1 MKILKFLVVLFS
13 IFGLLVFSYGYLNEY
28 EVLDTIFEYYNRTPS
43 TLVNNEYKK
52 DGVENFFVTKTDD
65 FEANSKQDIMNIY
78 YTVIY
83 SGMNDFTFYCHEDYL
98 ECNNDVIKLNNEI
111 SILSQMNNFVNVFN
125 TFKSVKT
132 TYTSTGK
139 VSLSIDRV
147 YSYTDIANIKEKAQ
161 SIYNNIIKNNNNT
174 ENIKI
179 LHDYIINN
187 TKYNVEEEN
196 SNVLTDSSTAIGP
209 LFNGLATCN
218 GYTDAMSIF
227 LDMLNIPNVRIS
239 NKAHIWN
246 LVYINDKWLHLDLT
260 WDDPVNN
267 LNKDM
272 LEYDYFLKT
281 SDELIKID
289 KSKNQTDH
297 EFDKKIYSFINKYP
311 LA

>member
-1 MKILKFLVVLFS
+1 MKILKFLVVFFS
-13 IFGLLVFSYGYLNEY
+13 IFGLLVFSYGYLNET

-43 TLVNNEYKK
+43 TLVNNEYDKETL
-52 DGVENFFVTKTDD
+52 ENFFVTKTDN
-65 FEANSKQDIMNIY
+65 FLATSKQDIMNIY

-83 SGMNDFTFYCHEDYL
+83 SGMNDFTFYCSEDYTS
-98 ECNNDVIKLNNEI
+98 CNDDVISLNNEI

-132 TYTSTGK
+132 TYTSKGK
-139 VSLSIDRV
+139 ISLSINRV
-147 YSYTDIANIKEKAQ
+147 YTSSEITSIKEKAQ
-161 SIYNNIIKNNNNT
+161 EIYNSIVKESDNT
-174 ENIKI
+174 KNIKL

-218 GYTDAMSIF
+218 GYTDAMSVF

-239 NKAHIWN
+239 NKEHIWN
-246 LVYINDKWLHLDLT
+246 LVYIDGKWLHLDLT

-281 SDELIKID
+281 TDELVKTD
-289 KSKNQTDH
+289 KEKNQTDH
-297 EFDKKIYSFINKYP
+297 EFNKEIYSFMN
-311 LA
+311 